1 MWQQESKWQDAQFRI
16 LVAAVVVY
24 LVGTI
29 GYGIVA
35 RDGELLTT
43 IAKLVGLGAAM
54 LGGYA
59 VTVKLLGEFC
69 RRRWGQREHEQSEP
83 PPTRPKDEP

>member
-1 MWQQESKWQDAQFRI
+1 MWEEEPKWQDAQFRVLI
-16 LVAAVVVY
+16 AAVVVF

-43 IAKLVGLGAAM
+43 IAKVVGLGAAM

-59 VTVKLLGEFC
+59 VTLKLVGEFC
-69 RRRWGQREHEQSEP
+69 RWRWGQREREEVEP
-83 PPTRPKDEP
+83 PTSRQKEEP